1 MEFKAKDIA
10 AYLNGEIVGDGDVI
24 VSDVSKIEEGKPGTL
39 AFLSNPKYESY
50 IYNTAAS
57 IVLVNK
63 SFEPKKNIPATLI
76 KVDDAY
82 QGFASLL
89 DLYIQT
95 KKENKKGIEQP
106 SFIDAS
112 SSTGDDFYMGAFAYV
127 GKNTKIGN
135 GVKIYPQV
143 HVGDNV
149 KIGDDCILYSGAKI
163 YDDAVIGNNCI
174 IHANAVIGSDG
185 FGFAPQPDGSYKKI
199 PQIGNTVLEDN
210 VEIGANTTIDCG
222 TFGSTI
228 IRKGAKID
236 NLVQVAHN
244 CEIGENT
251 VIAAQTGLAGTTKV
265 GKNCKFG
272 GQVGLAGHLTIG
284 NNVNIGAQ
292 SGVSSSIKDNET
304 VLLTPAHN
312 IKDAVRTAIVFKNLP
327 KLRDEVM
334 QLRKDVKT
342 LQQGNSSA
350 SKK

>member
-82 QGFASLL
+82 QAFASLL

-112 SSTGDDFYMGAFAYV
+112 SSTGDDFYMGAFAYI
-127 GKNTKIGN
+127 GKNTKIGD

-163 YDDAVIGNNCI
+163 YDDTVIGNNCI

-199 PQIGNTVLEDN
+199 PQIGNAVLEDN

-284 NNVNIGAQ
+284 DNVNIGAQ

>member
-185 FGFAPQPDGSYKKI
+185 FGFAPQPDGSYNKI
-199 PQIGNTVLEDN
+199 PQIGNAVLEDN
-210 VEIGANTTIDCG
+210 VEIGASSTIDCG

-284 NNVNIGAQ
+284 DNVNIGAQ

>member
-95 KKENKKGIEQP
+95 KKKNKKGIEQP

-185 FGFAPQPDGSYKKI
+185 FGFAPQPDGSYNKI
-199 PQIGNTVLEDN
+199 PQIGNAVLEDN
-210 VEIGANTTIDCG
+210 VEIGASTTIDCG